1 MAKSSTHCKRWYL
14 GRRGPNGQE
23 TQVGRQRLRADIEV
37 LERRREFIVRLQEL
51 RTDIRTLATK
61 RRIWRQRSRPT
72 SRLRNADKTS
82 LFSRTR
88 LFFNEIVDEVIGH
101 KALLSVVVNQAG
113 HLDYRAELLDDAG
126 IASTPCRSLLGHV
139 PTTYRMAIYRNCVSN
154 VKLSLNDRTVR

>member
-1 MAKSSTHCKRWYL
+1 M
-14 GRRGPNGQE
+14 
-23 TQVGRQRLRADIEV
+23 

-126 IASTPCRSLLGHV
+126 IASTPCRSL
-139 PTTYRMAIYRNCVSN
+139 
-154 VKLSLNDRTVR
+154 